1 MKDNL
6 PDTELKSKNHDNIDK
21 MSKKARFQLMINSNE
36 EAVLAVKK
44 AENEINEIIDQIYK
58 RLNIS
63 KKSRIIYCGAGT
75 SARIAVQDGAE
86 LYPTFGWPQNR
97 LDFII
102 AGDKKAL
109 FKPVE
114 NAEDDVL
121 NASSLVFKKKINQ
134 NDVVIGLAA
143 SGNTPFTCQ
152 VMEEAK
158 NIGALTVGVSNN
170 YYGLLNKISELSV
183 FLDTGPEVVT
193 GSTRLK
199 AGTAQKI
206 CMNIISTGLMIK
218 MGRVKNGEMN
228 FLIATNKKL
237 IKRQIRIKKI

>member
-44 AENEINEIIDQIYK
+44 AENDINEIIDQIYK

-75 SARIAVQDGAE
+75 SARIAVQDGVE
-86 LYPTFGWPQNR
+86 LYPTFGWPQKR

-109 FKPVE
+109 SQPVE

-121 NASSLVFKKKINQ
+121 NASSLVLKKKINQ
-134 NDVVIGLAA
+134 NDVVIALAA

-152 VMEEAK
+152 VMADAK
-158 NIGALTVGVSNN
+158 NLGALTIGVSNN
-170 YYGLLNKISELSV
+170 YYGLLNKISELII
-183 FLDTGPEVVT
+183 FLDTGPEVVI

-199 AGTAQKI
+199 AGTSQKI
-206 CMNIISTGLMIK
+206 CLNIISTGLMIK

-237 IKRQIRIKKI
+237 LKRQARIKKS